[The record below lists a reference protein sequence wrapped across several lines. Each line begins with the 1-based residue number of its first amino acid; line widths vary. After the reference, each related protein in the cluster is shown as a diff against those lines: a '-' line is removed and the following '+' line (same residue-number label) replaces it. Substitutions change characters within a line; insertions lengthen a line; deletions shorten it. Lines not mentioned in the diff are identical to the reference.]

1 MDSLKVKNFIII
13 VLLIVNAVLLA
24 VVVSDALRDHV
35 VAASIYDDVEGSD
48 HCPVGLEL
56 DI

>member
-1 MDSLKVKNFIII
+1 MSLDDERSENMGRPKG
-13 VLLIVNAVLLA
+13 
-24 VVVSDALRDHV
+24 S
-35 VAASIYDDVEGSD
+35 ASIYDDVEGSD